1 MEEVLMRF
9 HQIGKQIFEELNNQS
24 LAKCREVNETW
35 RLFIEG
41 KKTLPFRI
49 IKSLTNIPD
58 DYLKKKFGK
67 ADLASVTELVKNI
80 QHAYSEVHHEQH
92 NFKYA
97 CFSNVCLSLNS
108 KQSGPRFRIF
118 NNNGV
123 MSKSI
128 KKCVKRNSDRQIKK
142 TFSKAKYWKV
152 ICNPNGGCVKIP
164 PYQSIKWV

>member
-1 MEEVLMRF
+1 MEEVLLRF
-9 HQIGKQIFEELNNQS
+9 HQIGKKIFEELDNQS
-24 LAKCREVNETW
+24 LTKCQEVNETW

-97 CFSNVCLSLNS
+97 CFSKMCLSLNG

-123 MSKSI
+123 FLKALKSVSKEI
-128 KKCVKRNSDRQIKK
+128 VTGK
-142 TFSKAKYWKV
+142 
-152 ICNPNGGCVKIP
+152 
-164 PYQSIKWV
+164 